1 MLLCTE
7 FYFKAPSAL
16 TSRDESVSV
25 LILICGIT
33 VWSFFSHSLLTYEMF
48 LFTKTLKK
56 RQLRSE
62 VQSLDQVRN
71 AVICFFWKV
80 KSRHMER
87 LCSRSSSLI
96 YVLHFWPFPG
106 VIDTT
111 ASGRLQ
117 VARSTIWASRIWYL
131 FTQAA
136 VARLNTSTQANKH
149 VSRDE
154 PDMCNKI

>member
-1 MLLCTE
+1 MHRVLLQGSLGSNKSRWKRFRVDIDLRYYGMKFFLTLTINLWNVSLHQNLEKEAIKEWSSE
-7 FYFKAPSAL
+7 FGSSQKCRYL
-16 TSRDESVSV
+16 
-25 LILICGIT
+25 
-33 VWSFFSHSLLTYEMF
+33 
-48 LFTKTLKK
+48 
-56 RQLRSE
+56 
-62 VQSLDQVRN
+62 
-71 AVICFFWKV
+71 FFWKV

-117 VARSTIWASRIWYL
+117 VARSAIWASRIWYL